1 MRRWKLDPI
10 TGENVLDQFRK
21 DYNLSILEASYAT
34 GLKGNTPAFNALVED
49 PSKADIDFIDRLSKL
64 TGLTESELLENIETE
79 KKELLNTK
87 DLCSDLKKI
96 QKKYLDILSLYKDN
110 NEVNHYKAGVLLQLH
125 KPVISLIGDT
135 YSGKTSL
142 LMDYIPQ
149 LKKIKNPKNT
159 IYIFNDDLQFNQKK
173 NHDSVYVVTPPNEN
187 FFLPE
192 LAIDPIYMDICDIK
206 PVSFDKPIDSTTC
219 KLEDNSVFIIIS
231 DFSLLQ
237 NCIFQIVPDIKYET
251 EDKYKITYDSLKNL
265 VNYLQ
270 YANIIIYADAI
281 TRILTVLETPLL
293 QKLLYDYKNGK
304 ELLIVATKKEL
315 NCELAAD
322 NYYISK
328 QNSISNSDKF
338 HPYIGPFS
346 YKPNNGKHNLISIN
360 DLQNQILIYNEAEP
374 DLLFNRITSLCEDY
388 FNTISSLYIYYDRDD
403 QSIQDDVN
411 MISESPSIR
420 SEKTQLDDGKNEIK
434 KAYVNAINIES
445 MEHTLEEHV
454 NEFSLSYFIDFIQ
467 NLSNSIIDNIDTDK
481 NQILETLKL
490 KDKIIPESNLF
501 IGNILIPFILREKYY
516 SKGKPAFWAKK
527 FNNELAKNISSEK
540 NVSNIY
546 TNFIYESIESKLE
559 FGIRN
564 PYESK

>member
-1 MRRWKLDPI
+1 MRQWKLDP
-10 TGENVLDQFRK
+10 TTKKNVLDQFRE
-21 DYNLSILEASYAT
+21 DYNLTILEASYAT
-34 GLKGNTPAFNALVED
+34 GLKGNTRAFNDLVKD
-49 PSKADIDFIDRLSKL
+49 PSKADIDFIDRLCRL
-64 TGLTESELLENIETE
+64 TSLTESELLEDVEIE

-87 DLCSDLKKI
+87 DLCSDLRKI
-96 QKKYLDILSLYKDN
+96 QKQYLDILSVYKDN
-110 NEVNHYKAGVLLQLH
+110 KEVNHYKAGVLLQLH

-142 LMDYIPQ
+142 LMNYIPQ
-149 LKKIKNPKNT
+149 LKKIKNQKNT
-159 IYIFNDDLQFNQKK
+159 IYIFNDDLQFSQKK
-173 NHDSVYVVTPPNEN
+173 SPDSIYLVTPPNKN

-192 LAIDPIYMDICDIK
+192 FAIDPIYMNMCDIK
-206 PVSFDKPIDSTTC
+206 PVTFDIPNNTYELK
-219 KLEDNSVFIIIS
+219 DNSVFIIIS

-237 NCIFQIVPDIKYET
+237 NCIFQIVPDINYET

-281 TRILTVLETPLL
+281 TRILTVPETPLL

-322 NYYISK
+322 NYYIHK
-328 QNSISNSDKF
+328 QNSISNNDKF
-338 HPYIGPFS
+338 HPYIGPYS
-346 YKPNNGKHNLISIN
+346 YKPNNGKQNLISIN

-374 DLLFNRITSLCEDY
+374 DLLFNRVTSLCEDY
-388 FNTISSLYIYYDRDD
+388 FNTISSLYIYYDRDE

-411 MISESPSIR
+411 MISESPSIM
-420 SEKTQLDDGKNEIK
+420 SEKPQLDDGKNEIK

-445 MEHTLEEHV
+445 MEDTLKEHE

-540 NVSNIY
+540 SVSSIY